1 MGNAATAEEMPGTG
15 ELDELFRLSASES
28 SPEDDGDDEDED
40 DLAEDDD
47 DDEDEEEIHPD
58 DMPQG

>member
-1 MGNAATAEEMPGTG
+1 MGNAAIAEELPGTG

-28 SPEDDGDDEDED
+28 SPEDDEDDEDEDED

-47 DDEDEEEIHPD
+47 EDEEAIHPD

>member
-1 MGNAATAEEMPGTG
+1 MRNAAIAEELPGTG

-28 SPEDDGDDEDED
+28 APEDDEDED
-40 DLAEDDD
+40 DDDLPEDDD

>member
-1 MGNAATAEEMPGTG
+1 MGNAAIAEELPGTG

-28 SPEDDGDDEDED
+28 SPEDD
-40 DLAEDDD
+40 
-47 DDEDEEEIHPD
+47 EDEEEIHPD

>member
-1 MGNAATAEEMPGTG
+1 MGNAAIAEELLSTG

-28 SPEDDGDDEDED
+28 SPEDDEDED
-40 DLAEDDD
+40 DDDLPEDDD